1 MKRFFLFLFCLSA
14 CLNTAAYAL
23 PAPTRLFYAADYAD
37 VLSAE
42 TETFIVEHSAA
53 LAEETGAQ
61 IVVATV
67 ESLDGQ
73 AVVEYGLNLL
83 RSWGVGDK
91 EKNNGI
97 VILVSTGDR
106 EIGVSV
112 GYGLEGAL
120 NDSKTGRLI
129 DTCAVPSLRE
139 NDYNTGIYQ
148 LYNAV
153 LSETYREYDLSV
165 PDSVKSLEDYEKSS
179 DNGIDW
185 EELILMIFLS
195 IGIIIVIFK
204 SKGGNSG
211 GHGGFYGGGHYGGGF
226 GGGFGGGR
234 GSGFGGGFGGFGG
247 GGGSGGGGGAGRKF

>member
-1 MKRFFLFLFCLSA
+1 MKRFFLFLFCIGA
-14 CLNTAAYAL
+14 CLNITVYAL
-23 PAPTRLFYAADYAD
+23 PAPTRLFYAADYAN

-53 LAEETGAQ
+53 LAEKTGAQ

-91 EKNNGI
+91 EKNNGV

-129 DTCAVPSLRE
+129 DTCAIPSLRE
-139 NDYNTGIYQ
+139 NDYNAGIYQ

-153 LSETYREYDLSV
+153 LSEAYREYGLSV
-165 PDSVKSLEDYEKSS
+165 PDTVKSLEDYEDSA
-179 DNGIDW
+179 DTGMNRGDF
-185 EELILMIFLS
+185 ILAIFVTV
-195 IGIIIVIFK
+195 GIIIVIIK

-211 GHGGFYGGGHYGGGF
+211 GRGGFYGGGGYYGGGFGGGRSGGF
-226 GGGFGGGR
+226 GGGFGG
-234 GSGFGGGFGGFGG
+234 F
-247 GGGSGGGGGAGRKF
+247 GGSGGGGGAGRKF

>member
-1 MKRFFLFLFCLSA
+1 MKRFFLFLFCIGA
-14 CLNTAAYAL
+14 YLNITVHAL
-23 PAPTRLFYAADYAD
+23 PAPTRFFYAADYAN

-53 LAEETGAQ
+53 LAEKTGAQ

-73 AVVEYGLNLL
+73 TVVEYGLNLL
-83 RSWGVGDK
+83 RRWGVGDK
-91 EKNNGI
+91 EKNNGV

-129 DTCAVPSLRE
+129 DTCAIPSLRE

-153 LSETYREYDLSV
+153 LSETYREYGLSV
-165 PDSVKSLEDYEKSS
+165 PDNVKSLEDYEDSA
-179 DNGIDW
+179 DTGMNWGDF
-185 EELILMIFLS
+185 ILAIFVTV
-195 IGIIIVIFK
+195 GIIIVIIK

-211 GHGGFYGGGHYGGGF
+211 GRGGFYG

-234 GSGFGGGFGGFGG
+234 SGGFGGGFGGFGG